1 MRIGSLMKSVPL
13 GTRACVKVPATSAN
27 LGPGFDSLGLALPW
41 YDEVEVEVV
50 TATETAGA
58 VTVSVTGEG
67 ADSVPRDGT
76 HLVVRTLLDTL
87 VEFDFEMPAIALR
100 ADNTIPHGRGLGSS
114 AAAIVAGLTLAW
126 NLSHPGEPV
135 DRDWL
140 IDRGSNIEGHCD
152 NVAPAVLGSAT
163 VGWEER
169 AGSSRRFRARRLKTH
184 PDLTA
189 VVFVPQYAVLT
200 KAARGVLEELVP
212 LNAACANIA
221 RAALLVHA
229 LESDLEMLHE
239 GTADLLHQDSRGELM
254 PDSLGLVREL
264 RGLGFAAFISGAGP
278 TVMVLAPRGEGQ
290 QLLNQV
296 RSEDTALAAGFDASL
311 HFLGEG
317 TTTC

>member
-27 LGPGFDSLGLALPW
+27 LGPGFDSLGLALSW

-50 TATETAGA
+50 TAAETTSP

-76 HLVVRTLLDTL
+76 HLVVRTLLDAL
-87 VEFDFEMPAIALR
+87 VEFDCEVPAIALR
-100 ADNTIPHGRGLGSS
+100 ANNTIPHGRGLGSS
-114 AAAIVAGLTLAW
+114 AAAIVAGLSLAW
-126 NLSHPGEPV
+126 SLSHPSEPV

-140 IDRGSNIEGHCD
+140 IDHGSNIEGHCD
-152 NVAPAVLGSAT
+152 NVAPAVLGAAT
-163 VGWEER
+163 VGWEEG

-184 PDLTA
+184 PDLAA

-200 KAARGVLEELVP
+200 KAARGVLDERVP
-212 LNAACANIA
+212 LSAACANIA

-229 LESDLEMLHE
+229 LESDLEMLLE

-254 PDSLGLVREL
+254 PASLSLVREL
-264 RGLGFAAFISGAGP
+264 RGLGYAAFISGAGP
-278 TVMVLAPRGEGQ
+278 TVMVLAPRAEGQ

-296 RSEDTALAAGFDASL
+296 RSEDTALADDFDVSV

-317 TTTC
+317 TTNC